1 MCWKLQAHLRCILR
15 EIFKKDQKLYSKWK
29 EPRKKGGILKKSKLV
44 VCCLAEPQE
53 GKSGFRKTLKATGEK
68 KKTEEQRA
76 CNKESSGKRTAV
88 RK

>member
-53 GKSGFRKTLKATGEK
+53 GKSDFRKTLKATGEK
-68 KKTEEQRA
+68 KKRKSKEPAIKKAVEREQQ
-76 CNKESSGKRTAV
+76 
-88 RK
+88 